1 VIQVNS
7 DVLKPMA
14 SKYIWWKTPEEALAM
29 PERVIAQ
36 VMNIGDYDDVLAL
49 EAVVSEADLA
59 QVLAHAQA
67 GQFSARS
74 WTFWHYR
81 LGLSEVGQVP
91 ALPVRRFA

>member
-1 VIQVNS
+1 MIQVNS

>member
-1 VIQVNS
+1 MIQVNS

-14 SKYIWWKTPEEALAM
+14 SKYIWWKTPEEALAR

>member
-1 VIQVNS
+1 VNS

-67 GQFSARS
+67 DQFSARS